1 VSLRN
6 VIAGL
11 LALACQMAL
20 LAQPGAVAD
29 VALLNGKIVTA
40 DRRFSI
46 AQAVAIR
53 DGKFLAVGST
63 AQIEGL
69 SGPNTVRMD
78 LGGRTVLPGLID
90 THAHIAA
97 AGNGE
102 VTVALG
108 GVATVAQALEQIRA
122 WVMKSKPGDWIIG
135 SGWHPPS
142 QLKERRYLTR
152 REIDSV
158 APDNPVYL
166 PTVGHFAM
174 ANSKALG
181 LAGITKA
188 TKDPPGGIIDREASG
203 EPDGIL
209 EESAIGLLT
218 AKIPPASPAQ
228 RAARLKIAMRV
239 FNSYGIT
246 SAVDGGSGPAEFSV
260 YEDLWNNHEMTLR
273 TSIMYM
279 PASAAT
285 TSLEVWEKIFRGMAG
300 SSGFGDDWLRFAGIG
315 ELGVDGGMTLKTAF
329 LREPYPDEPD
339 NRGFETIPG
348 EKLNQLAAI
357 CNRYGWRVGLHA
369 VGDAAIDKVLDAYE
383 YANRE
388 IPITGKRFVII
399 HGSLMREDQLK
410 RAAKLGV
417 RVDMQNVF
425 MWDKADTVARFIGKE
440 RANRAVPTR
449 LMIDTLGIENV
460 GAGTDFSV
468 NTLNPFINF
477 YIMITRKDPKGTV
490 YGKDQAITREEALR
504 LYTSSA
510 AGYNFEESKKGTIE
524 PGKLADLVVLSD
536 DLLTVREDRIKD
548 IQAVTTMVDGKVV
561 YQR

>member
-1 VSLRN
+1 MRKL
-6 VIAGL
+6 ILGM
-11 LALACQMAL
+11 ACQAAL
-20 LAQPGAVAD
+20 LAQPGLVAD
-29 VALLNGKIVTA
+29 AILVNGKIVTA
-40 DRRFSI
+40 DRQFSM

-53 DGKFLAVGST
+53 DGKFLAVGSN
-63 AQIEGL
+63 AQIEAL
-69 SGPNTVRMD
+69 SGPNTVRTD
-78 LGGRTVLPGLID
+78 LGGHTVLPGLMD

-97 AGNGE
+97 AGNAE

-108 GVATVAQALEQIRA
+108 GVTTVAQALEQIRT
-122 WVMKSKPGDWIIG
+122 WVAKSKPGEWIVG

-158 APDNPVYL
+158 APENPVYL

-174 ANSKALG
+174 ANSKALA
-181 LAGITKA
+181 LAGITKS
-188 TKDPPGGIIDREASG
+188 TPNPPGGVIDREASG

-218 AKIPPASPAQ
+218 AKIPAATAAQ
-228 RAARLKIAMRV
+228 RAERLKVAMRV

-246 SAVDGGSGPAEFSV
+246 SAVDGGSGPAEFRV
-260 YEDLWNNHEMTLR
+260 YQDLWSKHEMTLR
-273 TSIMYM
+273 TSMMYM
-279 PASAAT
+279 PGSAAT
-285 TSLEVWEKIFRGMAG
+285 TSLDDWEKTFRTLGI
-300 SSGFGDDWLRFAGIG
+300 SSGFGDEWLRFAGIG

-329 LREPYPDEPD
+329 LREPYPDEPN

-348 EKLNQLAAI
+348 EKLNQLVAI

-369 VGDAAIDKVLDAYE
+369 VGDAAIDRVLDAYE

-388 IPITGKRFVII
+388 IPIAGKRFVII
-399 HGSLMREDQLK
+399 HGSLIREDQLK

-425 MWDKADTVARFIGKE
+425 MWDKAETVARFIGKE

-449 LMIDTLGIENV
+449 LIIDTLGIENV

-468 NTLNPFINF
+468 NTLNPFINLS
-477 YIMITRKDPKGTV
+477 IMITRKDPKGTA
-490 YGKDQAITREEALR
+490 YGKDQAITREEAVR

-510 AGYNFEESKKGTIE
+510 AGYNFEESIKGSIE
-524 PGKLADLVVLSD
+524 AGKLADLVVLSD
-536 DLLTVREDRIKD
+536 DLLTVPEEKIKD
-548 IQAVTTMVDGKVV
+548 IQAITTMVGGKVV